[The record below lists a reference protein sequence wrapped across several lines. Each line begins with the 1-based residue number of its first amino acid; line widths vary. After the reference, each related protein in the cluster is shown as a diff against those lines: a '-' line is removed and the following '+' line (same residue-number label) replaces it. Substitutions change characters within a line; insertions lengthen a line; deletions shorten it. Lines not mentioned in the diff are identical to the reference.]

1 MTDTS
6 EQEKDTESPSQRTVL
21 LDIPPRLQ
29 WENNDGFC
37 GETTIQSFAPNE
49 VYQSIDN
56 INHARKWTLC
66 EKIAR
71 FVTTFSVLIG
81 PILLGVGLG
90 LISLKKPAVYI
101 PIICV
106 GAIASLASVFM
117 LIYVSIFVSRLRLK
131 RLHNAVHAESVR
143 YSTKL
148 PTPTKWRI
156 NSYTTQNYSGSDGLS
171 TIIHYQIIIDIEKKV
186 NSANGSDRLN
196 EPSSYTV

>member
-1 MTDTS
+1 MLGPLTQNSIIIRERRRCCRSTQFNSDF
-6 EQEKDTESPSQRTVL
+6 
-21 LDIPPRLQ
+21 PPQLTGII
-29 WENNDGFC
+29 D
-37 GETTIQSFAPNE
+37 PNE
-49 VYQSIDN
+49 FFQSIDN
-56 INHARKWTLC
+56 INQARKWTLC

-117 LIYVSIFVSRLRLK
+117 LIYVSIFVSKIRLK
-131 RLHNAVHAESVR
+131 RLHNAVHDESVR

-171 TIIHYQIIIDIEKKV
+171 TIIHYQLIIDIEKKV

-196 EPSSYTV
+196 EPSSYIV